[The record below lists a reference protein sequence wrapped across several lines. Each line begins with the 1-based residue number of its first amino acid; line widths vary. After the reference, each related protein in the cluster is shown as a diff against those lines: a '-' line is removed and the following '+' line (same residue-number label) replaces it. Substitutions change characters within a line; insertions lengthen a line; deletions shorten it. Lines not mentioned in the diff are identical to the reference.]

1 MSEQS
6 VPPSSRKPPVQV
18 PPESFQSPS
27 FPAHDTASERAK
39 VTFGEQFSGPRGMG
53 RINYTPP
60 ERAAASP
67 IGYVS
72 ASKPWWQKV
81 SRRGWIIGGV
91 AAGAVTV
98 GGIAGLVALFG
109 EEEINTDS
117 LELQKKSGWNIGSEN
132 RPLTFSVPTTQLDSR
147 NGQSWQKY
155 LDQNAM
161 LAAFEPRG
169 KWQPYF
175 VPTLIQSLQA
185 VSLRNQLK
193 PIFGPSMDASYG
205 RGQGLAEDILANAVN
220 PSETAI
226 IVDLIGRDSVAYGAG
241 LASHGRLITTFDNY
255 PHPLGVVPSHETL
268 AAMLFYADEIAGKQ
282 ATLPEDAPPVFLLDA
297 SRLNNYEDA
306 DNQFDNRYLAKVPPA
321 AKLTEAG
328 IKHIIYVTPDSS
340 RKVEMDDLNEDFVE
354 YKNAGL
360 QVAILPA
367 SEFVPDP
374 NQTVGTSSR
383 PRYYYGGHPL
393 GSVWFFYSYPYY
405 APSPVYVSRTPY
417 YRTISPATNPMASRV
432 PSYMPTSRPTMFS
445 SSRTGG
451 ARGVGRSKPSGFG
464 RSTVRVG
471 SGGRI
476 TGTRAGRSGSF
487 GRGGFGFG

>member
-1 MSEQS
+1 MSEQY
-6 VPPSSRKPPVQV
+6 PSSSKPPIQI
-18 PPESFQSPS
+18 PQASKAPS
-27 FPAHDTASERAK
+27 NTSGGASEWFA
-39 VTFGEQFSGPRGMG
+39 GPGGVG
-53 RINYTPP
+53 RINYAPP
-60 ERAAASP
+60 MYHPYAAPAG
-67 IGYVS
+67 GYVS
-72 ASKPWWQKV
+72 GTKPWWQKV

-91 AAGAVTV
+91 AAGVVTV

-109 EEEINTDS
+109 EEEIDTDS

-132 RPLTFSVPTTQLDSR
+132 RPLTFGVPQTRLDSR
-147 NGQSWQKY
+147 NSDAWKQY
-155 LDQNAM
+155 LAADAM
-161 LAAFEPRG
+161 LRAFEPRG
-169 KWQPYF
+169 RWQPYF

-185 VSLRNQLK
+185 QSLRSQLT
-193 PIFGPSMDASYG
+193 PIFSPSMDASYG
-205 RGQGLAEDILANAVN
+205 RGQALAEDILANASN
-220 PSETAI
+220 PNETAI
-226 IVDLIGRDSVAYGAG
+226 FVDLIGRDSVAYGAG
-241 LASHGRLITTFDNY
+241 LAARCRLITTFDNY

-268 AAMLFYADEIAGKQ
+268 AAMLYYADEIAAKQ

-297 SRLNNYEDA
+297 YRLNEYKDA

-321 AKLTEAG
+321 DKLRAAG
-328 IKHIIYVTPDSS
+328 VKNIIYVTPNSS
-340 RKVEMDDLNEDFVE
+340 QKHEMDDLNEDFVA
-354 YKNAGL
+354 YKDAGI

-374 NQTVGTSSR
+374 NQTTASGGR

-393 GSVWFFYSYPYY
+393 GSVWFFYSYPCY

-417 YRTISPATNPMASRV
+417 YRTITPATNPMAGRV
-432 PSYMPTSRPTMFS
+432 PSYTPVPRQTMFS
-445 SSRTGG
+445 STRVGG

-471 SGGRI
+471 AGGRI